1 MSDYRK
7 QLYSNYD
14 TKFNSVINVV
24 TDADLNSQAKHY
36 EIKLLPYLSNFNANS
51 KILEL
56 GCGPGYLLDFLLSHG
71 FNNLTGID
79 ISLEQIQKAK
89 NKGFNAINVDVIEY
103 LEQNSHKWDI
113 VFALDFIEHFNKD
126 ELIKLFKLVNQ
137 NLADDGLLILRT
149 PNGEGLFP
157 NGIIYGD
164 LTHQTIFN
172 KNSLSQLLSY
182 SGFTRHNFFENAPIM
197 KNLKGIV
204 RSLLWKIVKMVLNLI
219 KIIETGQAQN
229 LWTRDFYCITKK

>member
-7 QLYSNYD
+7 QLYNNYD

-24 TDADLNSQAKHY
+24 TDADLKSQAEHY
-36 EIKLLPYLSNFNANS
+36 KMKLLPHLTSFDSKA

-56 GCGPGYLLDFLLSHG
+56 GCGPGYLLEFLSNNG
-71 FNNLTGID
+71 FNNMTGVD

-89 NKGFNAINVDVIEY
+89 SKGFNAIKVDVMEY
-103 LEQNSHKWDI
+103 LEQNNNKWDI
-113 VFALDFIEHFNKD
+113 VFALDFIEHFNKE
-126 ELIKLFKLVNQ
+126 ELIKLFKLINQ
-137 NLADDGLLILRT
+137 NLTDDGLLILRT

-157 NGIIYGD
+157 DGIIYGD

-182 SGFTRHNFFENAPIM
+182 SGFTRHNFFENAPIL

-204 RSLLWKIVKMVLNLI
+204 RSLLWKIVKMVLNSI
-219 KIIETGQAQN
+219 KLIETGQTQK